1 MDKRF
6 FAGLVFTLFLS
17 GCATVMNA
25 QEKDASP
32 GKTAPTITAYFA
44 ASELRGGDTWK
55 IYLNAFDPDGD
66 MKYIVAS
73 IDQAGMGAYSAS
85 YTRIAK
91 GRGKEFSG
99 YVFLNTMASAAY
111 TSTIFYNLRLTLQ
124 IQDRAGNYSQPV
136 VLPLSFEYRAGAQVL
151 PPPGKFEEKDLGP
164 IMISLKTMTAENLKG
179 MEND

>member
-1 MDKRF
+1 M
-6 FAGLVFTLFLS
+6 AGLVLTLFLA
-17 GCATVMNA
+17 GWATVINA
-25 QEKDASP
+25 QEKGAP
-32 GKTAPTITAYFA
+32 FGKTPPTIMAYFA

-99 YVFLNTMASAAY
+99 YVFLNTMAGAAY
-111 TSTIFYNLRLTLQ
+111 TSTIFYNLRLTVQ

-136 VLPLSFEYRAGAQVL
+136 ALPLSFEYRAGAQAL

-179 MEND
+179 TEND

>member
-1 MDKRF
+1 VEKRTL
-6 FAGLVFTLFLS
+6 AGLVLTLFLA

-25 QEKDASP
+25 QERDASI
-32 GKTAPTITAYFA
+32 GKAAPTITAYFA
-44 ASELRGGDTWK
+44 AQELRGGDTWK
-55 IYLNAFDPDGD
+55 IYLNASDPDGD

-91 GRGKEFSG
+91 ERRKEFSG
-99 YVFLNTMASAAY
+99 YVYLNTMSSAAY

-136 VLPLSFEYRAGAQVL
+136 VVPLNFEYRAGAQAF
-151 PPPGKFEEKDLGP
+151 PPSGKFEEKDLGP
-164 IMISLKTMTAENLKG
+164 VMITLKTMTAENLKG
-179 MEND
+179 AETD